1 MTGDIILICIGA
13 VCAYLILSPLL
24 RRRAQRDPLDDAHG
38 DVPHWT
44 PEMGDD

>member
-1 MTGDIILICIGA
+1 MTGDLILICIGA

-24 RRRAQRDPLDDAHG
+24 RKRAHRDPLDDAHG
-38 DVPHWT
+38 WT

>member
-24 RRRAQRDPLDDAHG
+24 RRARD
-38 DVPHWT
+38 
-44 PEMGDD
+44 E